1 MRLFITF
8 EGIDGCGKTTQLN
21 LLLDYFMKIGEKVT
35 QVREPGGTKLSEAI
49 RQILLNSKESINHIA
64 ELFLFE
70 SARAELTE
78 KVIIPALNRNEIV
91 LCDRFYDST
100 TAYQGY
106 GRQIEIENIK
116 ILNKLA
122 TSGLEPDITFYLSIP
137 FEIAKE
143 RINSKKLDRME
154 SSDIDF
160 FNRVIAGF
168 EEIYEKEKHRV
179 IKIDATYNI
188 ETVHQS
194 ILTYL
199 HKRFNI

>member
-8 EGIDGCGKTTQLN
+8 EGLDGCGKTTQLN
-21 LLLDYFMKIGEKVT
+21 LLFDYFMKIGEKVT
-35 QVREPGGTKLSEAI
+35 QVREPGGTEFSEAI
-49 RQILLNSKESINHIA
+49 RQILLNSKESINHIS

-116 ILNKLA
+116 ILNKMA

-194 ILTYL
+194 ILSHL
-199 HKRFNI
+199 HNRFNI

>member
-194 ILTYL
+194 ILSHI